1 MELMEQRIRAHIA
14 AEVATLDRD
23 MVMKIAAAHRAG
35 HVPRFALVRTDSTT
49 ATLADAI
56 PEGWGPGNVYNITP
70 EAVAIAL
77 GRDNA

>member
-1 MELMEQRIRAHIA
+1 MELMEQRVRAQLKA
-14 AEVATLDRD
+14 QMNALEWD
-23 MVMKIAAAHRAG
+23 MARKIAAAHRAG
-35 HVPRFALVRTDSTT
+35 RVPRFALVRTDSTT

-77 GRDNA
+77 GRKR